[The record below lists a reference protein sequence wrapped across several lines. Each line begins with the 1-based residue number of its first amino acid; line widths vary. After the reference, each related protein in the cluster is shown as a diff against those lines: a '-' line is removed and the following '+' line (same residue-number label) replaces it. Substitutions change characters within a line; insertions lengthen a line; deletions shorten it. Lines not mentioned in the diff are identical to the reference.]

1 MATFRRPMLIGA
13 AGLAG
18 VLGVVAVA
26 LFILVHAN
34 VDQARLEAVASQ
46 ALAMEV
52 RLGGSLRVG
61 FFPGL
66 LVTIAD
72 VHVRNGGADVVSA
85 DEAVVE
91 IELLPLVRNEVR
103 VARIELT
110 RPKISIERDHAGR
123 FNFESPA
130 TTAKTSPA
138 VDLPK
143 VSLSE
148 ATFVY
153 ADERFGGKF
162 EAEGCRL
169 DARDLRLPA
178 GPRSNLMRDVSLT
191 AELACTSVRRADLM
205 VDDLKLSAVAAHG
218 VFDLT
223 PVTAR
228 SFGAQGSGIV
238 RADFASA
245 VPVYHFRYVLPQF
258 PIEEFFKTVTRRT
271 VATGRVDF
279 SADLFSQ
286 GDSGKAMRQ
295 SLRGEISLRG
305 RNLTLSG
312 GDLDKEFAQ
321 FESSQRFSL
330 VDIGAFFFVGP
341 LGLVVTKGLNFAT
354 LLQEPSGSSE
364 IKVLVSDWKVER
376 GVARAQD
383 VAMATKANRIAL
395 KGGLDFVDNRFDDLT
410 LALVDEKGC
419 AKVHQDVR
427 GTFENPVVEKPGI
440 IESLAGPALRLLKK
454 GSEVLGGGQCV
465 AFYTGSVAAPK

>member
-1 MATFRRPMLIGA
+1 
-13 AGLAG
+13 
-18 VLGVVAVA
+18 
-26 LFILVHAN
+26 
-34 VDQARLEAVASQ
+34 
-46 ALAMEV
+46 
-52 RLGGSLRVG
+52 
-61 FFPGL
+61 
-66 LVTIAD
+66 
-72 VHVRNGGADVVSA
+72 
-85 DEAVVE
+85 
-91 IELLPLVRNEVR
+91 
-103 VARIELT
+103 
-110 RPKISIERDHAGR
+110 
-123 FNFESPA
+123 
-130 TTAKTSPA
+130 
-138 VDLPK
+138 
-143 VSLSE
+143 
-148 ATFVY
+148 
-153 ADERFGGKF
+153 
-162 EAEGCRL
+162 
-169 DARDLRLPA
+169 
-178 GPRSNLMRDVSLT
+178 MRDVSLT
-191 AELACTSVRRADLM
+191 AELACASVRRADLM
-205 VDDLKLSAVAAHG
+205 FDDLKLSAVAAHG

-228 SFGAQGSGIV
+228 SFGAQGSGTV
-238 RADFASA
+238 RADFSSA
-245 VPVYHFRYVLPQF
+245 VPVYHFHYVLPQF

-286 GDSGKAMRQ
+286 GNSGKAMRQ

-330 VDIGAFFFVGP
+330 VDVGAFFFVGP

-383 VAMATKANRIAL
+383 VAMATKANRIAV

-410 LALVDEKGC
+410 VALVDEKGC

-427 GTFENPVVEKPGI
+427 GTFEDPVVEKPGL

-465 AFYTGSVAAPK
+465 VFYAGSVAAPK